1 MSKLEQMKTREATHA
16 LSTRVDARYLAT
28 LMLFWRDQQCLPTS
42 ISELT
47 RLSLESFA
55 EFLVSNGMVEFVE
68 THEAAL
74 EIMEGLGMNPKRV
87 NPKYLAQAILKS
99 SANVNLD
106 FLNSPTVD
114 HKHKLIMKETAGVS
128 SIDVSRVISVMQE
141 SESLSAEDRVRE
153 AQKRAEE
160 FTRSLGEIP
169 TEISPVDDE
178 E

>member
-42 ISELT
+42 LSELT

-74 EIMEGLGMNPKRV
+74 EIMKGLGMNPKRV
-87 NPKYLAQAILKS
+87 NSKYLAQAILKS
-99 SANVNLD
+99 SADINLS
-106 FLNSPTVD
+106 FLNSPVVD
-114 HKHKLIMKETAGVS
+114 HKHKLTVQEAAGVS
-128 SIDVSRVISVMQE
+128 SIDVSRVISAMQE
-141 SESLSAEDRVRE
+141 SESTSASDRVKA
-153 AQKRAEE
+153 AQERAEE

-169 TEISPVDDE
+169 KEIKPVDDAE
-178 E
+178 